1 MIKEFDNLVVSGAG
15 GGKGGSSHVPTE
27 APNTLQSRALARV
40 IDLIS
45 EGEIVGLVDQ
55 VNPLKSV
62 YFDNTVA
69 QQSNGTL
76 NFKGVTLHQ
85 RYGLH
90 DQASI
95 SGFSEVEST
104 YALGGGSGLQVKTTS
119 PVIFPISDTD
129 VTAVRVIIT
138 IPNLSK
144 LENDG
149 DLVGTSVRF
158 KISTQP
164 NGGAYTVRLD
174 KTITGKAV
182 SPYQQQ
188 YRIALT
194 GSYPINVK
202 VERITADSTSQ
213 TLQNDSY
220 VSSYTEIQE
229 SRLSYPDSALIG
241 LVVNSEVFSGR
252 VPSRSYDVK
261 GIKVPIPSNYDPE
274 ARTYTGIWDGT
285 FDVAW
290 SDNPVWVLYDLLTNK
305 RYGLGDFISAD
316 QVDKFTLYEIS
327 QYCDELVD
335 DGFGGTEPRFTF
347 NTVINERKEAFEVI
361 NAIVSVFRG
370 MAFWSAGGITV
381 SQDSPKDFTRLVSP
395 ANVIDGEFTY
405 SGTGLKARHTAVLV
419 SWNDPSD
426 NYKQA
431 IEVVEDQDLIVRY
444 GWRSMELA
452 AFACTSRGQ
461 ANRVGRW
468 LLDSEKYETETVVF
482 STGYEFADVRPGEII
497 AVADPMRQ
505 ATRRGGR
512 VVSYNAGTRALT
524 IDAPYTVLADDQIYL
539 INTDDEVE
547 TIDIVAGS
555 STNVVTLDTDPSGTL
570 QPDGMYIIKSSNIV
584 PETWRIINLREV
596 EGHLF
601 EVTALKYDGT
611 KFDRIESGITLTPA
625 PTSFLPTGAVIPP
638 TNLAIVESLYKTN
651 NATNTRID
659 IGWTASTDPRALL
672 YRVEAKP
679 PDDENWYTVIITS
692 NVAAQILNAKAG
704 LWSFRV
710 SATQG
715 SDQNVGQSDF
725 LLLEDQT
732 VVGKTAPPAN
742 VTGLSASR
750 DFDTV
755 TLSWESVSDIDLVGF
770 DIRQDVDGTWANATI
785 IAEAHVSTTI
795 VIIAETT
802 AMIKYLVRAR
812 DELGILSELT
822 AEVTTTYPTINPV
835 TNMLLYQLGTT
846 VKILWTPPSPGSPHF
861 KYEIRVGS
869 TSQVWESAS
878 LVGRTD
884 TTPFI
889 AAASVPTNTTLRYR
903 IKPYVEFTSGERVY
917 GSETTADIVKFPL
930 IDNELLFVQEEHPAW
945 SGTLSAEMEITAGN
959 ELALKD
965 TETFGTYEFT
975 VNLGA
980 TARGRLYYQHVAI
993 NEALDELLIDDAT
1006 MLIDDADFPITT
1018 VANALIPA
1026 IRYFLEFSP
1035 EVEFFEAD
1043 YEFSSVVV
1051 RIEFRREATDDFRP
1065 VLSELTVYFNDFIL
1079 Q

>member
-1 MIKEFDNLVVSGAG
+1 MITQIDNLRVSGAG

-27 APNTLQSRALARV
+27 ASNTLQSRALARV
-40 IDLIS
+40 IDLLS
-45 EGEIVGLVDQ
+45 EGEISGLVDQ
-55 VNPLKSV
+55 TDPLKSV

-69 QQSNGTL
+69 MQSNGTL
-76 NFKGVTLHQ
+76 NFKGITLTQ

-95 SGFSEVEST
+95 SGFSEVESEIP
-104 YALGGGSGLQVKTTS
+104 LGGGNGLQLKTTS
-119 PVIFPISDTD
+119 PVIFAISDTD
-129 VTAVRVIIT
+129 VTAIRVIIT
-138 IPNLSK
+138 IPNLSM
-144 LENDG
+144 LESDG

-164 NGGAYTVRLD
+164 NAGSYTVRLD
-174 KTITGKAV
+174 KTITGKNV

-188 YRIALT
+188 YRISLT
-194 GSYPINVK
+194 GAYPINVK
-202 VERITADSTSQ
+202 VERVTADSTTQ
-213 TLQNDSY
+213 TLQNDTF
-220 VSSYTEIQE
+220 VASYTEIQE

-252 VPSRSYDVK
+252 VPNRSYDIK
-261 GIKVPIPSNYDPE
+261 GIKVPIPSNYNPVT
-274 ARTYTGIWDGT
+274 RVYTGNWNGT
-285 FDVAW
+285 FSVAW

-327 QYCDELVD
+327 QYCDTLVD
-335 DGFGGTEPRFTF
+335 NGFGSTEPRFTF

-361 NAIVSVFRG
+361 NAIVSVLRG
-370 MAFWSAGGITV
+370 MAFWSAGGVTV
-381 SQDSPKDFTRLVSP
+381 SQDSPKDFTRLVAPS
-395 ANVIDGEFTY
+395 NVVNGDFNY

-431 IEVVEDQDLIVRY
+431 IEVVEDQDLIVKY
-444 GWRSMELA
+444 GWRSLELA

-497 AVADPMRQ
+497 AIADPMRQ

-512 VVSYNAGTRALT
+512 IISYNSGTNALVV
-524 IDAPYTVLADDQIYL
+524 DAPYTVQTGDQIYL
-539 INTDDEVE
+539 LNTADTIE
-547 TIDIVAGS
+547 TIDLVVGS
-555 STNVVTLDTDPSGTL
+555 TGSTLTLNVDPTGTL
-570 QPDGMYIIKSSNIV
+570 QPDGMYIIKSSTIV
-584 PETWRIINLREV
+584 PETWRIISIREV
-596 EGHLF
+596 EGHVF

-611 KFDRIESGITLTPA
+611 KFSRIEAGLTLTPA
-625 PTSFLPTGAVIPP
+625 PTSFLPSGPITPP
-638 TNLAIVESLYKTN
+638 TGLAIRESLYKTN

-659 IGWTASTDPRALL
+659 IGWTASEDPRALL

-679 PDDENWYTVIITS
+679 PDDENWYTVIITT
-692 NVAAQILNAKAG
+692 NVAAQVLNAKAG

-715 SDQNVGQSDF
+715 SDANVSQSAF
-725 LLLEDQT
+725 ILLENQT
-732 VVGKTAPPAN
+732 IVGKTAAPAN
-742 VTGLSASR
+742 VTGLVAVR

-755 TLSWESVSDIDLVGF
+755 TLSWTAVSDIDLVGY
-770 DIRQDVDGTWANATI
+770 DIRKDVDGTWANATI

-795 VIIAETT
+795 VIIAETVDT
-802 AMIKYLVRAR
+802 LTYLVRAR
-812 DELGILSELT
+812 DELGILSAQT
-822 AEVTTTYPTINPV
+822 AQVVTAYPTINPV
-835 TNMLLYQLGTT
+835 TAMLLYQLGTN

-884 TTPFI
+884 TSPFI
-889 AAASVPTNTTLRYR
+889 TAASVPTNTTLRYR
-903 IKPYVEFTSGERVY
+903 IKPYVEFSTGTRVY
-917 GSETTADIVKFPL
+917 GSETTKDIVKFPL
-930 IDNELLFVQEEHPAW
+930 VNNDLLFTQAEHTAW
-945 SGTLSAEMEITAGN
+945 TGTLSASMEVVGG
-959 ELALKD
+959 ELRLKSN
-965 TETFGTYEFT
+965 ETFGTYTYT
-975 VNLGA
+975 VNLGSS
-980 TARGRLYYQHVAI
+980 ARGRLYYQHTAV
-993 NEALDELLIDDAT
+993 NESLTELLIDDAT
-1006 MLIDDADFPITT
+1006 MLINDATFQITV

-1026 IRYFLEFSP
+1026 IRYYLVFSP
-1035 EVEFFEAD
+1035 EIEFFEGD
-1043 YEFSSVVV
+1043 YEFTSVSIRV
-1051 RIEFRREATDDFRP
+1051 EFTRLATDNFRP
-1065 VLSELTVYFNDFIL
+1065 VLSQLTTYFNDFIL